1 MRDFMPQMSKLSQLE
16 SSEKAMTMLSCA
28 HVLHNSNAFGIQCLR
43 NYERHGTVCITDPLQ
58 PVSTV

>member
-43 NYERHGTVCITDPLQ
+43 NYERHGRPTVCI
-58 PVSTV
+58 